1 MICWAPPL
9 LSHQCWSLNPYNK
22 DKHSKPNS
30 CVQYMCTYY
39 NCCFCIGAALLP
51 QASESMPKVE
61 LGDKLP
67 KLPDSWNKAM
77 NDFSLTVG

>member
-1 MICWAPPL
+1 
-9 LSHQCWSLNPYNK
+9 
-22 DKHSKPNS
+22 
-30 CVQYMCTYY
+30 
-39 NCCFCIGAALLP
+39 
-51 QASESMPKVE
+51 MPKVE